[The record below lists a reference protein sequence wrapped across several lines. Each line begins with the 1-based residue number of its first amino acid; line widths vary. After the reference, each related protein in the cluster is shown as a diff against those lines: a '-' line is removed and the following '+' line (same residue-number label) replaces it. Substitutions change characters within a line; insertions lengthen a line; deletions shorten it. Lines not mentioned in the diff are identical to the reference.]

1 MKNADPIIK
10 VENLS
15 VRFDNRTILH
25 NVSFVTY
32 PGEVLCIIGESGCGK
47 TTLLRVLIGLIP
59 PDEGTVQIFNH
70 NLFHSTTEERI
81 AVLQKIGVLFQV
93 GGLLRS
99 LTVAENIALPLQMY
113 TSLSDEEIL
122 ELVYLK
128 LAAVGLAGSS
138 AFLPSELS
146 GGMQKRAGIARALAL
161 DPPLLFLDEPTSG
174 LDPVTAASIDQL
186 VLEINRIFATT
197 MVIVTHDIATMLTVA
212 NRAILLDKSTHSII
226 ASGTPK
232 QLLQQAETQ
241 PELERFFHRLEQ
253 LKR

>member
-1 MKNADPIIK
+1 MKNVDPIIK

-15 VRFDNRTILH
+15 VRFDDRTILH
-25 NVSFVTY
+25 NVSFETY

-81 AVLQKIGVLFQV
+81 VVLQKIGVLFQV

-122 ELVYLK
+122 ELVHLK

-197 MVIVTHDIATMLTVA
+197 MVIVTHDIATMFTVA

-241 PELERFFHRLEQ
+241 PELKRFFHRLEQ